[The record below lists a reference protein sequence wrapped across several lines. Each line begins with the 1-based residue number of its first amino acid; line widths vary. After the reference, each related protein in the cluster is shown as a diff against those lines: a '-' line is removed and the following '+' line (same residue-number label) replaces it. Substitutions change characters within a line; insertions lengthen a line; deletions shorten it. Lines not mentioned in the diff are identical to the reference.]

1 MAVEGS
7 FVAVSIPKFDGY
19 YDHWSIM
26 METFLRSKELWS
38 LIENGVPTTLKDV
51 QQPVTFATVA
61 VEKGQQSDAQCKAH
75 EQQIEE
81 MKLKDLKVN
90 FFLFQAIDRTIIDTI
105 LDKETSKGIWDS
117 LKQKYQGSNRV
128 KRAHRQP
135 LRKEFEVL
143 QMREGE
149 NVNEFFGRTLTIV
162 NNMKVHGGLGMPE
175 VEIVEIFLRSLT
187 SKFDYV
193 VCSIEESNDLDSLTL
208 DELQSSFKSRGSI
221 VT

>member
-7 FVAVSIPKFDGY
+7 VVAVSIPKFDGY

-61 VEKGQQSDAQCKAH
+61 VEKGQQSDAQRKAH

-128 KRAHRQP
+128 KRAHRQT

-149 NVNEFFGRTLTIV
+149 NVN
-162 NNMKVHGGLGMPE
+162 
-175 VEIVEIFLRSLT
+175 
-187 SKFDYV
+187 
-193 VCSIEESNDLDSLTL
+193 
-208 DELQSSFKSRGSI
+208 
-221 VT
+221 